1 MQRVIGGEFDIDISR
16 MANTMDFVG
25 GTLYS
30 SGRAALFNILKHIDA
45 KGTQNMIM
53 LPDYLCESV
62 LDAVNEFKFR
72 TVFYAL
78 NADLTIDK
86 EDFSAKYI
94 PSSIVLVINYFGCI
108 NCATQVSYVK
118 GLDSGAVVIQDNVQ
132 AFYAMYEGTG
142 ADYYFTSFRK
152 SFAVPDGAWAVS
164 VSGKLPEAVER
175 NTFAEYKIAGGI
187 LKHLAQN
194 EPIEDKQYLD
204 LFHEGENRI
213 NNNFSSAISSVT
225 LNLLS
230 DSNID
235 QAANIRRKNAAYI
248 INGLQE
254 LGIEPIVRAEGGQI
268 PLFVPIRLKNRN
280 EVRSSMF
287 AENIFCPI
295 HWPVPQGY
303 DLTRGTELAA
313 SELSLIID
321 QRYEEDDMNRILKVL
336 KKHAN

>member
-16 MANTMDFVG
+16 MASAMEFAG

-45 KGTQNMIM
+45 KGTQSVIM

-62 LDAVNEFKFR
+62 LDAVNKFKFR

-78 NADLTIDK
+78 NADLTVDK
-86 EDFSAKYI
+86 EDFSAKYTE
-94 PSSIVLVINYFGCI
+94 SSIVLLINYFGCI
-108 NCATQVSYVK
+108 DCATQVSYVK

-132 AFYAMYEGTG
+132 AFYAMNEGTG

-152 SFAVPDGAWAVS
+152 TFAVPDGAWAVS

-175 NTFAEYKIAGGI
+175 NTFSEYKIAGGI
-187 LKHLAQN
+187 LKHLAQHH
-194 EPIEDKQYLD
+194 PVEDKQYLD

-213 NNNFSSAISSVT
+213 NDNFLASITSLT

-230 DSNID
+230 EPNINE
-235 QAANIRRKNAAYI
+235 AANVRRKNASYI
-248 INGLQE
+248 INGLRE
-254 LGIEPIVRAEGGQI
+254 LGIEPIVRAADGQV

-295 HWPVPQGY
+295 HWPVPQGHY
-303 DLTRGTELAA
+303 LMRGEELAG

-321 QRYEEDDMNRILKVL
+321 QRYGEEDMNRILKVL